1 MPSARGA
8 AGERRQETNRI
19 VPQPKLHWSAYL
31 WPGLPQLWTR
41 GSWAGLTLAVGFT
54 ALVNALAATTFVWN
68 EWLPVRIRW
77 IALGA
82 AGVIW
87 FLAWLEGR
95 ADWRRLLSE
104 LSAGENAA
112 VSPDQRND
120 ALFREAQAA
129 YLAHDWVSAEQ
140 TLLKLLK
147 YDHRD
152 AEARLML
159 ATLLRHEQRTDAA
172 AEHLDRLELLETA
185 AAWRHEIAQERE
197 RLRPACVVA
206 EDKIYELPTQEEST
220 DTNADESDG
229 KIAA

>member
-1 MPSARGA
+1 M
-8 AGERRQETNRI
+8 
-19 VPQPKLHWSAYL
+19 
-31 WPGLPQLWTR
+31 
-41 GSWAGLTLAVGFT
+41 TLAVGFT

-68 EWLPVRIRW
+68 EWLPVRMRW
-77 IALGA
+77 GAFGA

-87 FLAWLEGR
+87 LLAWLEGR

-104 LSAGENAA
+104 LSAGENAT

-147 YDHRD
+147 YDPRD

-159 ATLLRHEQRTDAA
+159 ATLLRHEQRTEAA
-172 AEHLDRLELLETA
+172 QEQLDRLELLETA

-197 RLRPACVVA
+197 RISSASVIA
-206 EDKIYELPTQEEST
+206 EDKVYELPTQEEST